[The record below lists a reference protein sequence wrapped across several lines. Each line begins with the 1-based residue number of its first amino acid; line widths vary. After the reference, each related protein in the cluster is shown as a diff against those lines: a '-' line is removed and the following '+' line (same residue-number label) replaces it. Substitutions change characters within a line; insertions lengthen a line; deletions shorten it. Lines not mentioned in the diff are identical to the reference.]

1 MSAVWQPLVAVRE
14 LLDAGGP
21 VLWAVLGLAVLLW
34 TLILER
40 LLYIRLS
47 YPPLARHWVAEWGAR
62 GDRVSWRARV
72 IRAALVSQ
80 ANVRLRGS
88 LPVIR
93 GLIALCPLFGL
104 LGTVSGMIQVFDVVA
119 VLGTGNPRA
128 LAAGVSRATMPTMAG
143 LMVAVA
149 GLYFRA
155 RIEHMVGVE
164 TRRLADRL
172 SQG

>member
-1 MSAVWQPLVAVRE
+1 MTSLGDPLLAVSRFF
-14 LLDAGGP
+14 DAGGP

-40 LLYIRLS
+40 LLYLRLT
-47 YPPLARHWVAEWGAR
+47 YPPLARDWVGEWQAR
-62 GDRVSWRARV
+62 TDHGSWPAKV
-72 IRAALVSQ
+72 IREAMVSR
-80 ANVRLRGS
+80 ANIRLRGS

-93 GLIALCPLFGL
+93 GLIALCPLLGL

-128 LAAGVSRATMPTMAG
+128 LAAGVSRATMPTLAG
-143 LMVAVA
+143 LVLAVA
-149 GLYFRA
+149 ALYFRA
-155 RIEHMVGVE
+155 RLEHGVNVE

-172 SQG
+172 DRH